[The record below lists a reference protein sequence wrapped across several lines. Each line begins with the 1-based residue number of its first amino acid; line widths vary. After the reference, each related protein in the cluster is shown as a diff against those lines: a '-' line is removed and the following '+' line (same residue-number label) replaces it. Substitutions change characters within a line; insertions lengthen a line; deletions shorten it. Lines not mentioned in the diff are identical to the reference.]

1 VKHNDIPHNKPTTIK
16 LPIMD
21 EVQFTST
28 VARTT
33 QPSCLVINLRADV
46 EAVIGPNVYS
56 AVVPPFSV
64 TQIMTMAWV
73 CRRNQK
79 RSTISDREISDRM
92 VMSFGYYR
100 RMALEEVHAHGFQA
114 CITKFKDRHV
124 LHNFTYQRLL
134 QSERLECSLQASL
147 PEEASHPICR
157 IYSSTLASSRTSLR
171 RALGNEM
178 ASFDRFLDL
187 PPEVRLMIY
196 EEFLRLPAEELQY
209 DDHEFDP
216 RNKRTQLRLSSRS
229 ERHELS
235 YHANWTYILSTGR
248 ADELD
253 DYKPSRWATER
264 TPEIMALLRVN
275 RQIFEEAMPVFYN
288 INKFHARTLQ
298 ELTHMPQHC
307 GARRRACFTNISLD
321 YGDDAGP
328 RTAKKAFILK
338 AAKYLHSLQISIG
351 DRHYLEPRADAPL
364 YKSADLVPGMEF
376 LSFIKCTRA

>member
-1 VKHNDIPHNKPTTIK
+1 V
-16 LPIMD
+16 
-21 EVQFTST
+21 
-28 VARTT
+28 
-33 QPSCLVINLRADV
+33 
-46 EAVIGPNVYS
+46 
-56 AVVPPFSV
+56 
-64 TQIMTMAWV
+64 
-73 CRRNQK
+73 
-79 RSTISDREISDRM
+79 
-92 VMSFGYYR
+92 
-100 RMALEEVHAHGFQA
+100 
-114 CITKFKDRHV
+114 
-124 LHNFTYQRLL
+124 
-134 QSERLECSLQASL
+134 
-147 PEEASHPICR
+147 
-157 IYSSTLASSRTSLR
+157 
-171 RALGNEM
+171 
-178 ASFDRFLDL
+178 
-187 PPEVRLMIY
+187 
-196 EEFLRLPAEELQY
+196 PAEELQY

-235 YHANWTYILSTGR
+235 YHANWTNILSTGR

-253 DYKPSRWATER
+253 DYKPSRWATEP
-264 TPEIMALLRVN
+264 TPEIMALLQVN

-288 INKFHARTLQ
+288 INKFHAKTLQ
-298 ELTHMPQHC
+298 ELTHMLQHC